1 MRYTTENLRY
11 VLWNKDVK
19 REEWVAT
26 LALWL
31 QCDHDRA
38 EDLLH
43 NNRRLDPDE
52 IESLIKAIYFVERDF
67 ESRRLIEE
75 DTMDIPLMNVRYL
88 LDSLKRGERKT
99 LAKSL
104 GVHEVTISRW
114 YAGSQIPTTRHY
126 QALGEF
132 FGLDRNLD
140 IQTEPIFLALEP
152 VTVTDRKKWL
162 QERIEKM
169 ETTFF
174 RELFPVL
181 KRLFQED

>member
-1 MRYTTENLRY
+1 MRYTAENLRY
-11 VLWNKDVK
+11 LLWNKEIE
-19 REEWVAT
+19 REEWVTT
-26 LALWL
+26 LAAWL
-31 QCDHDRA
+31 QCSHSRA
-38 EDLLH
+38 TELLLS
-43 NNRRLDPDE
+43 NRRLDPEE
-52 IESLIKAIYFVERDF
+52 IENLIKAIYFVERDF
-67 ESRRLIEE
+67 ESMRLIEE
-75 DTMDIPLMNVRYL
+75 DTMDIPLMNLRYL

-114 YAGSQIPTTRHY
+114 YAGSQVPTPRHY

-140 IQTEPIFLALEP
+140 IRTEPIFLSLEP
-152 VTVTDRKKWL
+152 VTVADRKKWL
-162 QERIEKM
+162 QERIEQLD
-169 ETTFF
+169 TTFL